1 MFSHWKNSDDLFTRS
16 YKSLTL
22 GIFYAGSFL
31 IFLATLFFVFPALI
45 GILFAV
51 FILLFGI
58 FTLYLGY
65 KFWRLNS
72 LTPRLCKVETR
83 FSTAYA
89 PWSRSRYQHIFFI
102 ER

>member
-16 YKSLTL
+16 YQSLTL

-31 IFLATLFFVFPALI
+31 ILLATLFFVFPALI
-45 GILFAV
+45 GILFAA

-65 KFWRLNS
+65 KFWRLND
-72 LTPRLCKVETR
+72 LALRPCKVETR
-83 FSTAYA
+83 YTAYE
-89 PWSRSRYQHIFFI
+89 PWSRRRYQHIFYI